1 MLSLAFL
8 NLNRRKM
15 RIFLLSL
22 TVIIA
27 TSFLVAIMILGNS
40 LLAAV
45 KGVENNELINEIFTV
60 EFITIVRNVLIAF
73 NILALFIGGFVIKNT
88 FTVILTQRSKE
99 LALMRTIGASKAQI
113 FKLVIWEA
121 LIIGLVGALVGIL
134 IGVGLAQALLSLSQ
148 AMDWEIPNVGLRFNA
163 GVFIWPIVLG
173 VLITVVS
180 AVIPAFK
187 ASWQSPLK
195 ALTGVEQLIK
205 NVYIARLITGSI
217 IAVLGFLIAFIIIS
231 TGLKP
236 FEPGMENETLSLI
249 LSLRIFALFGGLAFL
264 FIGSTILA
272 PIIAKFFAGLSMRSL
287 KNSRFISWR
296 LAAGNIWRQPLRS
309 ATTANVLMIGIT
321 LITTVTVIL
330 GSFKATAVYFIEE
343 FFPID
348 WTVQYQSEGF
358 ERNFDFTP
366 EPLIEKTVYTQVKGI
381 DGEVEVVGLRY
392 NYAKTVFNDD
402 SEAFVLPERIE
413 DSENSQDSPV
423 WSQELV
429 INKDHYNLAGLDP
442 VDRVGDYFYLDFDE
456 ADLTNLRDGQLM
468 IQESLLRNKGL
479 ELGSEITLSYL
490 RTEDQ
495 PVLDIE
501 RAEQQA
507 LYYESKFV
515 IGGTFANYF
524 DGMDLI
530 LNNDAYEQFTQET
543 NYTYLVVNNLGG
555 RTDVKVRN
563 ALEEIITARDDLRI
577 YGQEDILD
585 EVNRVFAWILNTF
598 RGLLSLSFIV
608 AIAGIFNTLILSVF
622 ERTREI
628 GLLRAVGASTK
639 LIRRMITIEAVQI
652 ATLGVVMGTLLGVFF
667 AWGIIETTI
676 QDPLRA
682 SMSEESEI
690 ALAFV
695 FNIPFFELLFYYVI
709 ALILALIAAFW
720 PALKATRLKIIESLT
735 AK

>member
-1 MLSLAFL
+1 MLSLAFS

-45 KGVENNELINEIFTV
+45 KGVENNELINEIFTA
-60 EFITIVRNVLIAF
+60 EFITIIRNVLIAF

-121 LIIGLVGALVGIL
+121 LIIGLVGALAGIL

-173 VLITVVS
+173 VLVTMVS
-180 AVIPAFK
+180 AIIPAFK

-217 IAVLGFLIAFIIIS
+217 IAALGFLIAFIIIV

-236 FEPGMENETLSLI
+236 FEPGMENTTISLI
-249 LSLRIFALFGGLAFL
+249 LSLRIFALFVGLIFL
-264 FIGSTILA
+264 FVGSTILA
-272 PIIAKFFAGLSMRSL
+272 PIIAKFFAGLSMRAL

-330 GSFKATAVYFIEE
+330 GSFKATAVYLIEE

-348 WTVQYQSEGF
+348 WTIQYQP
-358 ERNFDFTP
+358 ERFDGNFDFTP
-366 EPLIEKTVYTQVKGI
+366 EPSIEKTVYTQVKGI
-381 DGEVEVVGLRY
+381 DGKIEVIGLRY

-402 SEAFVLPERIE
+402 SGTYVLPERLE
-413 DSENSQDSPV
+413 DPEDPRDSPAGL
-423 WSQELV
+423 QEF
-429 INKDHYNLAGLDP
+429 IQDHYNLAGLDP
-442 VDRVGDYFYLDFDE
+442 VDRVGDYFYLDLDDRE
-456 ADLTNLRDGQLM
+456 LANLRDGQLM
-468 IQESLLRNKGL
+468 VRDSLLHDKGL
-479 ELGSEITLSYL
+479 KLGSEITLSYL
-490 RTEDQ
+490 RAKDQ

-501 RAEQQA
+501 SSEEQV
-507 LYYESKFV
+507 LYESKFI
-515 IGGTFANYF
+515 IGGTFANPF

-543 NYTYLVVNNLGG
+543 NYTYLIVNNLGG
-555 RTDVKVRN
+555 KADDKVRGS
-563 ALEEIITARDDLRI
+563 LEEIIVARDDLRI
-577 YGQEDILD
+577 YGQDDILD
-585 EVNRVFAWILNTF
+585 EVNQVFAWILNIF

-639 LIRRMITIEAVQI
+639 LVRRMITIEAVQI
-652 ATLGVVMGTLLGVFF
+652 ATLGVVMGTLLGIFF

-676 QDPLRA
+676 QDLLRA
-682 SMSEESEI
+682 SMSEESEV
-690 ALAFV
+690 ALTFV
-695 FNIPFFELLFYYVI
+695 FNIPFFELLLYYVI